1 MNKNMRAPLKILA
14 LICSFLLLLTASCAG
29 KKKKGPS
36 GVSPTTDVRKGETE
50 AERIKR
56 LEREAR
62 LRELEE
68 QKRFIRKFEAEA
80 VYFEYNESFLSP
92 TARAKLKKKAA
103 WLSNNAAYSVLIEGH
118 CDERGTNAYNLALG
132 DRRANTTRKYLI
144 FLGVSEKRIRTVSYG
159 EEKPADPGKNE
170 AAWAKN
176 RRCEFKL
183 IK

>member
-1 MNKNMRAPLKILA
+1 MNKKKRAPLIILA
-14 LICSFLLLLTASCAG
+14 LICSFLLLLSVSCTG

-36 GVSPTTDVRKGETE
+36 GPSSTTDVRKGETK

-68 QKRFIRKFEAEA
+68 QKRLIRKFEAEA
-80 VYFEYNESFLSP
+80 VYFDYNESFLSP
-92 TARAKLKKKAA
+92 MARAKLKKKAA
-103 WLSNNAAYSVLIEGH
+103 WLRNNPAYSVLIEGH

-132 DRRANTTRKYLI
+132 DRRANTTRKYIL
-144 FLGVSEKRIRTVSYG
+144 FLGISEKRIKTVSYG
-159 EEKPADPGKNE
+159 EEKPADPGNNE